1 MTTDSKEGNA
11 GALGVAAIYPIHQ
24 PPGLK
29 KPLIRPKAPLL
40 PERARVDQIDQ
51 AAERKAYI
59 DNHPLVRNHTFKT
72 SGNSALDAL
81 SLIKHQ
87 LALEAASLEFY
98 RSQLEAKNLDTT
110 QVSGKIVA
118 AWGKVADLE
127 LKVKKEGVTV
137 FDPKS
142 PHVQRVFSFWLE
154 VIKDVM
160 GDLAQERV
168 LTPEAMDL
176 FFNKFSLAM
185 EGWED
190 RIEV

>member
-1 MTTDSKEGNA
+1 MTDTKDSNA

-29 KPLIRPKAPLL
+29 KPLLRPKVPLL
-40 PERARVDQIDQ
+40 PERARVDQTDQ
-51 AAERKAYI
+51 SAERKAYI
-59 DNHPLVRNHTFKT
+59 ENHPLLKSHAVKA

-81 SLIKHQ
+81 NLIKHQ

-98 RSQLEAKNLDTT
+98 RSQLELKNGDTT
-110 QVSGKIVA
+110 QVSGKIVT
-118 AWGKVADLE
+118 AWAKVADLE
-127 LKVKKEGVTV
+127 LKIKKEGVTV

-142 PHVQRVFSFWLE
+142 PHVQRVFGFWLE

-160 GDLAQERV
+160 GDMAKEKV
-168 LTPEAMDL
+168 LTAEVMDL